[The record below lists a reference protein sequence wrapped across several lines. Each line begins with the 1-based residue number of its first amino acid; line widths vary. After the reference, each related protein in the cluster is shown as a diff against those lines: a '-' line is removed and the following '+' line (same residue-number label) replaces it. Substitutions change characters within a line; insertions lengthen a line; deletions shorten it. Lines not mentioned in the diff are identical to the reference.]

1 MMTIKNPTSIKNTLE
16 RLETMMKE
24 TDISISELKTMVK
37 EMNISISEI
46 EDRISDLETQV
57 VSDIDGMLDNIRAD
71 IGNDIQSAVSE
82 INSNTDQLRD

>member
-16 RLETMMKE
+16 RLETMM
-24 TDISISELKTMVK
+24 K

-57 VSDIDGMLDNIRAD
+57 VSDIDGMLDNVRSN
-71 IGNDIQSAVSE
+71 IGDDIQSAVSE
-82 INSNTDQLRD
+82 INSNIDQLKD

>member
-16 RLETMMKE
+16 RLETMM
-24 TDISISELKTMVK
+24 K

-71 IGNDIQSAVSE
+71 VGNDIQSAVSE
-82 INSNTDQLRD
+82 INSNIDQLKD

>member
-24 TDISISELKTMVK
+24 
-37 EMNISISEI
+37 MNISISEF
-46 EDRISDLETQV
+46 EDRISDLETELQDNLSDLETQV

-71 IGNDIQSAVSE
+71 VGNDIQSAVSE
-82 INSNTDQLRD
+82 INSNIDQLKD

>member
-16 RLETMMKE
+16 RIETMM
-24 TDISISELKTMVK
+24 K

-57 VSDIDGMLDNIRAD
+57 VSDIDGMLDNTRSD

-82 INSNTDQLRD
+82 INSNIDQLKD

>member
-16 RLETMMKE
+16 RLETMM
-24 TDISISELKTMVK
+24 K

-57 VSDIDGMLDNIRAD
+57 VSDIDGMLDNIRSD

-82 INSNTDQLRD
+82 INSNIDQLKD

>member
-24 TDISISELKTMVK
+24 
-37 EMNISISEI
+37 MNAHINEI
-46 EDRISDLETQV
+46 ENRIIDLETQV
-57 VSDIDGMLDNIRAD
+57 VSDIDGMLDNIRSD

-82 INSNTDQLRD
+82 INSNIDQLKD

>member
-16 RLETMMKE
+16 RLETMM
-24 TDISISELKTMVK
+24 K

-57 VSDIDGMLDNIRAD
+57 VSDVDGMLDNVRSN
-71 IGNDIQSAVSE
+71 IGDDIQSAVSE
-82 INSNTDQLRD
+82 INSNIDQLKD

>member
-1 MMTIKNPTSIKNTLE
+1 MTIKNPTSIKNTLE
-16 RLETMMKE
+16 RLETMM
-24 TDISISELKTMVK
+24 K

-57 VSDIDGMLDNIRAD
+57 VSDIDGMLDNIRSD

-82 INSNTDQLRD
+82 INSNIDQLKD

>member
-1 MMTIKNPTSIKNTLE
+1 MTIKNPTSIKNTLE
-16 RLETMMKE
+16 RLETMM
-24 TDISISELKTMVK
+24 K

-57 VSDIDGMLDNIRAD
+57 VSDIDSMLDNTRSD

-82 INSNTDQLRD
+82 INSNIDQLKD

>member
-16 RLETMMKE
+16 RLETMM
-24 TDISISELKTMVK
+24 K

-57 VSDIDGMLDNIRAD
+57 VSDIDGMLDNVRSN
-71 IGNDIQSAVSE
+71 IGDDIQSAVSE
-82 INSNTDQLRD
+82 VNSNIDQLKD

>member
-24 TDISISELKTMVK
+24 
-37 EMNISISEI
+37 MNISISEI
-46 EDRISDLETQV
+46 EDRINDLEYQIT
-57 VSDIDGMLDNIRAD
+57 SDVDGMLDNVRAD

-82 INSNTDQLRD
+82 VNSNIDQLKD

>member
-16 RLETMMKE
+16 RLETMM
-24 TDISISELKTMVK
+24 K

-57 VSDIDGMLDNIRAD
+57 VSDIDSMLDNTRSD

-82 INSNTDQLRD
+82 INSNIDQLKD